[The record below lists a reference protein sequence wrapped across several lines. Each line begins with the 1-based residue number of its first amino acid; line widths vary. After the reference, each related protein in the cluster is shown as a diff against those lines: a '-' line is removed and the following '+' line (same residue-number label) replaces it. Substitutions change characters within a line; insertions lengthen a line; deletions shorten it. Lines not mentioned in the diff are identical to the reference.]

1 MGSSNVRTLSGKSRA
16 RVRIKCELNWFNEK
30 GKKLRANSNILSG
43 KSDRDKNRDVEYYL
57 IYFFL
62 GWLKFDL
69 MPECVCDLL

>member
-16 RVRIKCELNWFNEK
+16 NKMRNKLVQRKR
-30 GKKLRANSNILSG
+30 KKLRANSNILSG